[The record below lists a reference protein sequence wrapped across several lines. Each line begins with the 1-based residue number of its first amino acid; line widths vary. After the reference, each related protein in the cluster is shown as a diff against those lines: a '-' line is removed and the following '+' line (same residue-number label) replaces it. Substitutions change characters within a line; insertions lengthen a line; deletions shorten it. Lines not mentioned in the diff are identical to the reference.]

1 MQQAYRFRDQRFSVA
16 LQRAA
21 GGRFVVTIGDES
33 VEVEAS
39 LDDPATLRFVLDGR
53 AHVARLARV
62 GKDVQ
67 VALGG
72 EIYVLSPD
80 TGATADTAML
90 AAPEIVSP
98 MPGKVTQVLV
108 KEGDKVAAGDGLLI
122 LEAMKMENRLTA
134 EAPAI
139 VRKVHVE
146 SGQMVDGGT
155 LLVEL
160 EYEKVSEPV
169 SR

>member
-1 MQQAYRFRDQRFSVA
+1 
-16 LQRAA
+16 
-21 GGRFVVTIGDES
+21 
-33 VEVEAS
+33 
-39 LDDPATLRFVLDGR
+39 
-53 AHVARLARV
+53 
-62 GKDVQ
+62 
-67 VALGG
+67 
-72 EIYVLSPD
+72 
-80 TGATADTAML
+80 ML

-146 SGQMVDGGT
+146 
-155 LLVEL
+155 
-160 EYEKVSEPV
+160 KVSEPV

>member
-33 VEVEAS
+33 VEVEAH
-39 LDDPATLRFVLDGR
+39 LDDPATLRFVFDGR
-53 AHVARLARV
+53 ARVARLARV
-62 GKDVQ
+62 GKDVH

-72 EIYVLSPD
+72 EVYVLSPD
-80 TGATADTAML
+80 TGTTADTAML
-90 AAPEIVSP
+90 ASPEIVAP

-134 EAPAI
+134 DAPAV

-146 SGQMVDGGT
+146 AGQMVDGGA
-155 LLVEL
+155 LLIEL
-160 EYEKVSEPV
+160 EYQKATSDEQ
-169 SR
+169 